1 MNEQRAKI
9 ERAQKKLEKL
19 AGVAAA
25 VKKHVEGAESALQLA
40 QDRKLGKRF
49 FSGVEHG
56 TEALRRARRGG
67 GIAGTARRLVADQD
81 VRAELRS
88 SRSDFQ
94 QAYARIDAKRHGRR
108 LITTLA
114 KLTPAAGVA
123 SLAALPQVR
132 ERLSAL
138 VSSATENRRQLKD
151 LATEKIPEKLATT
164 NLPGKNV
171 KNGKNGKNGARPRA
185 LEDLTK
191 EKLYARAQE
200 ADIPG
205 RSDMSKEELIDALR
219 VKG

>member
-1 MNEQRAKI
+1 
-9 ERAQKKLEKL
+9 
-19 AGVAAA
+19 
-25 VKKHVEGAESALQLA
+25 
-40 QDRKLGKRF
+40 
-49 FSGVEHG
+49 
-56 TEALRRARRGG
+56 
-67 GIAGTARRLVADQD
+67 
-81 VRAELRS
+81 
-88 SRSDFQ
+88 
-94 QAYARIDAKRHGRR
+94 
-108 LITTLA
+108 
-114 KLTPAAGVA
+114 
-123 SLAALPQVR
+123 VR

>member
-9 ERAQKKLEKL
+9 DRAEKRLEKL
-19 AGVAAA
+19 AGMTAALKEYA
-25 VKKHVEGAESALQLA
+25 ERSESALRLA

-56 TEALRRARRGG
+56 REAWRRARGDGG
-67 GIAGTARRLVADQD
+67 LAGTARRLFTDQK
-81 VRAELRS
+81 VHAELRS
-88 SRSDFQ
+88 SRSDLR
-94 QAYARIDAKRHGRR
+94 QAYARIDAKRRGHRA
-108 LITTLA
+108 ISALA

-132 ERLSAL
+132 ERVSAL
-138 VSSATENRRQLKD
+138 ISSAARKRPHLED
-151 LATEKIPEKLATT
+151 LAKANIPEKLTAA
-164 NLPGKNV
+164 NIPG
-171 KNGKNGKNGARPRA
+171 KNGKNGKNGARPHS
-185 LEDLTK
+185 LENLTK
-191 EKLYARAQE
+191 EKLYERAQK